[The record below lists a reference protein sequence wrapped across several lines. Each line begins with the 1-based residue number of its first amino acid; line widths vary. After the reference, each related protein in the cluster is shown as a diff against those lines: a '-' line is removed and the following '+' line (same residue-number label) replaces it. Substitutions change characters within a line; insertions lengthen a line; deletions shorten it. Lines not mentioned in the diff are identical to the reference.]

1 MHHQILSKQNK
12 DLDIKQIQDD
22 DDLQYNIQELQI
34 ELVMKLNITEDMV
47 GINEAYRKENFLQL
61 KISNHLLYYKRKKNK
76 FNKYRV
82 FTQ

>member
-1 MHHQILSKQNK
+1 MIAGNASPIISK
-12 DLDIKQIQDD
+12 DLGIKQIQ

-34 ELVMKLNITEDMV
+34 ELVMKLNITHDMV

-61 KISNHLLYYKRKKNK
+61 KVSNHLLYYKRKKNN